1 MHWIPR
7 AQKGPP
13 RSNVRLR
20 ATLRDLRLLQ
30 LPLSH
35 LEVQGLRK
43 VLVLEP
49 TLSHLEFQLLPRHLK
64 VHQRAPLSHLGIL
77 QLPLSHLEVL
87 EHPQGLGK
95 VLVLEPT
102 LSHLESV
109 LPRHLELLTLRQTL
123 SYLESGQSKWLK
135 LHCSAKASFQQ
146 GRSLVLRA

>member
-1 MHWIPR
+1 MHWIPT
-7 AQKGPP
+7 AQKVPP
-13 RSNVRLR
+13 RSNVRHR

-35 LEVQGLRK
+35 LEV
-43 VLVLEP
+43 
-49 TLSHLEFQLLPRHLK
+49 
-64 VHQRAPLSHLGIL
+64 
-77 QLPLSHLEVL
+77 L
-87 EHPQGLGK
+87 EHPQGLSN

-146 GRSLVLRA
+146 GRSLELRA

>member
-1 MHWIPR
+1 M
-7 AQKGPP
+7 
-13 RSNVRLR
+13 
-20 ATLRDLRLLQ
+20 
-30 LPLSH
+30 
-35 LEVQGLRK
+35 
-43 VLVLEP
+43 LVLEP
-49 TLSHLEFQLLPRHLK
+49 TLSHLEFQLLPQ
-64 VHQRAPLSHLGIL
+64 VHQRAILSHLGIL

-87 EHPQGLGK
+87 EHPQGLSN

-146 GRSLVLRA
+146 GRSLELRA